1 MDGTLELINPNGA
14 LIFQFSG
21 NMSTVFL
28 SEIGNTSFFLKLL
41 DIDINGLDKQNV
53 ISEYG

>member
-1 MDGTLELINPNGA
+1 MDSTLELINPNGA